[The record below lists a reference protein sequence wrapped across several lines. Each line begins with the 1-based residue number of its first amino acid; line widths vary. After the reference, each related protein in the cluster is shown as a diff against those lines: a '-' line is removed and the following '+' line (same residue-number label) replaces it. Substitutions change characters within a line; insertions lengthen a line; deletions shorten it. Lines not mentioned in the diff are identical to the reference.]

1 MYCINIKI
9 LKNLGVDPEKLSKK
23 KKYQVQASYLSLLGT
38 ENETKLPRAMV
49 MGSYEKSI
57 CDAVVVLECVI
68 KWQFLVPTR
77 NRRGYGY
84 GQKASKSWLT
94 WLLASKE
101 AEILSSS
108 CSTRHNLLLSG
119 HVSALLL
126 NHPPR
131 FALFF
136 MLLKL
141 RFKRKN

>member
-1 MYCINIKI
+1 
-9 LKNLGVDPEKLSKK
+9 
-23 KKYQVQASYLSLLGT
+23 
-38 ENETKLPRAMV
+38 MV

-77 NRRGYGY
+77 NGRGYGY
-84 GQKASKSWLT
+84 GQKASKS

-119 HVSALLL
+119 HVSALLI